1 MRMQGSEVS
10 GESVEQT
17 LGDPA
22 AKCVPRDEGYSV
34 AATRKRRPRLARQPV
49 DLKHERVWLA
59 DAQRREAGVPHP
71 LGDARSAVGAGATCL
86 NTMAWSGGF
95 E

>member
-49 DLKHERVWLA
+49 DFKHGEGMWLTKEPF
-59 DAQRREAGVPHP
+59 DETPN
-71 LGDARSAVGAGATCL
+71 GAKP
-86 NTMAWSGGF
+86 GF
-95 E
+95 PTH

>member
-1 MRMQGSEVS
+1 VRMQGSEVS

-49 DLKHERVWLA
+49 DFKHEGVWLA

-71 LGDARSAVGAGATCL
+71 LGDARSAIGAGATCL